1 VERKVATVV
10 FVDLVG
16 STALVA
22 GADPEVVRQR
32 VNRYFEQV
40 SGTIEKHGGTVEK
53 FAGDAVMAAF
63 GVPVTHEDDAERAL
77 RAALEIVPQVEA
89 LGLGVR
95 IGVESGEVVVE
106 DSASTFATGEAVN
119 LAVRL
124 QQAAEPG
131 QVLLGQGT
139 RRLAAGAVEV
149 ESAGP
154 LEIKGRPDPLWTWRA
169 LRVHDPARLPAAPLV
184 GRQAELELL
193 ENTFQRAVR
202 DRGVQLVTV
211 FGEPG
216 LGKTRLVT
224 EFTDSLERVT
234 ALSGRT
240 LPYGEGVTYWPLA
253 SMIKASAGITDDDP
267 ANDAFEKLRLSCES
281 EAVADLLAVALG
293 VLGAAEGEHTSAELT
308 WAALR
313 WAEQLAELQPLVLVF
328 EDVHWA
334 EEPLLDLIE
343 HLARSLRNVPVL
355 IVAVARPDL
364 LDTRP
369 TWGGGIRRASAIE
382 LAPLDASE
390 SGELADA
397 LLARAEVP
405 SGQRSLVLERAEGN
419 PLFLEEIARMLRED
433 EELDRIPDSVQ
444 ALIAARIDRLGPGE
458 KCVLQ
463 TAALIGRV
471 FWLGALDR
479 LVPDVDVE
487 PLLDVLLEREFV
499 VPEELS
505 TISGDRAYRFK
516 HVLIRDVAYG
526 GMSKALRAEEHRA
539 FAQWVDERARD
550 ELAGIRAYH
559 LDQSVQLLNEL
570 GDRVPDQ
577 LACSAAEAL
586 EAAGRRALQ
595 RGAFVSAR
603 RTLLRALE
611 LDASPGRRYLA
622 AHAAWRLSDVP
633 TVRAEAEQALAEA
646 RSAGLPDIEG
656 QSLVLLADL
665 ALHAESDVTR
675 AHDLAD
681 EALAILPVDEAVGQY
696 DANALIATIFWWR
709 GEAAGATRHGE
720 AMLDLAHQAGRPDL
734 ESLALTQLA
743 SVAGVQGEAARSLE
757 LLERA
762 EALAEGSGSR
772 DAMAF
777 ALAVR
782 GRRYGEA
789 ESDEAE
795 RCLVQALEMFRETGS
810 AGRYGWTLSNLG
822 AVYEQRGDVELAEK
836 TFREAVTG
844 LRSTH
849 EQGYLVES
857 ERRLAEVLVKQGKTD
872 EAERLVTAAQRRV
885 GREDVWTHASLLH
898 AAGLVRAAQGRT
910 EEAEAAFSTALEI
923 IEPTMYAILTNEIRA
938 SLDSLRSG
946 LPGPA
951 PTLETA

>member
-1 VERKVATVV
+1 MERKVATVV

-32 VNRYFEQV
+32 VNDYFEQV
-40 SGTIEKHGGTVEK
+40 SGAIEKHGGTVEK

-77 RAALEIVPQVEA
+77 RAALEIVPKVEA
-89 LGLGVR
+89 LGLAAR

-106 DSASTFATGEAVN
+106 DAESTFATGEAVN

-131 QVLLGQGT
+131 QVLIGQGA

-154 LEIKGRPDPLWTWRA
+154 LEIKGRAEPLWTWRA
-169 LRVHDPARLPAAPLV
+169 LRVHDPSRLPAAPLV
-184 GRQAELELL
+184 GRESELQLL
-193 ENTFQRAVR
+193 ENSFERAVR
-202 DRGVQLVTV
+202 NCTVQLVTV

-224 EFTDSLERVT
+224 EFLDSLERVT
-234 ALSGRT
+234 TLSGRT

-293 VLGAAEGEHTSAELT
+293 VLGAAEGERTSAELT

-355 IVAVARPDL
+355 IVAVTRPDL

-369 TWGGGIRRASAIE
+369 SWGGGIRRASAIE
-382 LAPLDASE
+382 LEPLDVRESE
-390 SGELADA
+390 ELADA

-405 SGQRSLVLERAEGN
+405 PAQRALVLERAEGN

-433 EELDRIPDSVQ
+433 DELDRIPDSVQ
-444 ALIAARIDRLGPGE
+444 ASIAARIDRLGVGE
-458 KCVLQ
+458 KRLLQ
-463 TAALIGRV
+463 SAALIGRV
-471 FWLGALDR
+471 FWRGALDR
-479 LVPDVDVE
+479 LVPDLDVDS
-487 PLLDVLLEREFV
+487 LLDGLLDREFV

-505 TISGDRAYRFK
+505 TISGDRAFRFK
-516 HVLIRDVAYG
+516 HVLIRDVAYS

-539 FAQWVDERARD
+539 FADWVDEHARD

-559 LDQSVQLLNEL
+559 LDHATQLLVEL
-570 GDRVPDQ
+570 GGTVSDD
-577 LACSAAEAL
+577 LARDAAAAL
-586 EAAGRRALQ
+586 EQAGRRALQ

-603 RTLLRALE
+603 RTLLRSAELE
-611 LDASPGRRYLA
+611 PSPERRYLA

-633 TVRAEAEQALAEA
+633 TVREEAEAALAEA
-646 RSAGLPDIEG
+646 RAAGLPDIEG
-656 QSLVLLADL
+656 RALVLLADL
-665 ALHAESDVTR
+665 ALHAESDVAR

-681 EALAILPVDEAVGQY
+681 EALAILPVDEAVGLY

-720 AMLDLAHQAGRPDL
+720 AMLDLAHQAGRPEL

-743 SVAGVQGEAARSLE
+743 SVAGVQGEAQRSLE

-762 EALAEGSGSR
+762 EALAESSGSR

-777 ALAVR
+777 ALAVH
-782 GRRYGEA
+782 GRRFGEA
-789 ESDEAE
+789 EAEEAE
-795 RCLVQALEMFRETGS
+795 KYLLRALEMFRETGS
-810 AGRYGWTLSNLG
+810 AGRYGWTLANLG
-822 AVYEQRGDVELAEK
+822 VVYEQRGEVALAEK
-836 TFREAVTG
+836 TFRDAVSG
-844 LRSTH
+844 LRTTH
-849 EQGYLVES
+849 EQGYLAEA

-872 EAERLVTAAQRRV
+872 EADRVVAAAQRRV

-910 EEAEAAFSTALEI
+910 AEAEAAFSAALEI
-923 IEPTMYAILTNEIRA
+923 IEPTMYAILTDEIRK
-938 SLDSLRSG
+938 SLESLRSTVAT
-946 LPGPA
+946 PA
-951 PTLETA
+951 P

>member
-1 VERKVATVV
+1 MERKVATVL

-22 GADPEVVRQR
+22 GADPEVVRRR
-32 VNRYFEQV
+32 VNGYFEQV
-40 SGTIEKHGGTVEK
+40 SGTIAKHGGTVEK

-89 LGLGVR
+89 LGLAAR

-106 DSASTFATGEAVN
+106 DAESTFATGEAVN

-131 QVLLGQGT
+131 EVLLGQGA
-139 RRLAAGAVEV
+139 RRLAAGGVEV

-154 LEIKGRPDPLWTWRA
+154 LEIKGRREPLWTWRA

-184 GRQAELELL
+184 GREGELALL
-193 ENTFQRAVR
+193 ENTFQRTVR
-202 DRGVQLVTV
+202 DRAVQLVTV

-216 LGKTRLVT
+216 LGKTRLVA
-224 EFTDSLERVT
+224 EFVDSLERVT
-234 ALSGRT
+234 ILSGRT

-267 ANDAFEKLRLSCES
+267 ANEAFEKLRLSCES

-293 VLGAAEGEHTSAELT
+293 VLGAAEGEHTPAELT

-313 WAEQLAELQPLVLVF
+313 WAEQLADLQPLVLVF

-343 HLARSLRNVPVL
+343 HLARSLRNAPVL
-355 IVAVARPDL
+355 LVAVTRPDL

-382 LAPLDASE
+382 LAPLDADE

-405 SGQRSLVLERAEGN
+405 AAQRALVLERAEGN
-419 PLFLEEIARMLRED
+419 PLFIEEIARMLRED

-444 ALIAARIDRLGPGE
+444 ALIAARIDRLEANE
-458 KCVLQ
+458 KCILQ

-471 FWLGALDR
+471 FWRGALDR
-479 LVPDVDVE
+479 LIPDIDVGSV
-487 PLLDVLLEREFV
+487 LDGLLEHEFV
-499 VPEELS
+499 VPEERS
-505 TISGDRAYRFK
+505 TISGDRAFRFK

-526 GMSKALRAEEHRA
+526 GMSKAERAEEHQA
-539 FAQWVDERARD
+539 FAAWVDEKARD

-559 LDQSVQLLNEL
+559 LDQAVRLLAEL
-570 GDRVPDQ
+570 GGDVSEDLTRTT
-577 LACSAAEAL
+577 AGAL
-586 EAAGRRALQ
+586 EDAGRRALQ

-603 RTLLRALE
+603 RTLLRAVELE
-611 LDASPGRRYLA
+611 ASPDRRYLA

-633 TVRAEAEQALAEA
+633 TVRAEAEAALADA
-646 RSAGLPDIEG
+646 RAAGLPNIEG
-656 QSLVLLADL
+656 RALVLLADL

-681 EALAILPVDEAVGQY
+681 EALAILPVDEVAGLY
-696 DANALIATIFWWR
+696 DAHALISTIFWWR
-709 GEAAGATRHGE
+709 GEADGALGHGE
-720 AMLDLAHQAGRPDL
+720 AMLDLAHQAGRPEL

-743 SVAGVQGEAARSLE
+743 SVAGVQGDAKRSIE
-757 LLERA
+757 LLQRA
-762 EALAEGSGSR
+762 EELADASGSR
-772 DAMAF
+772 EAKAF
-777 ALAVR
+777 ALAVH
-782 GRRYGEA
+782 GRRYGETG
-789 ESDEAE
+789 SGEAE
-795 RCLVQALEMFRETGS
+795 RYLLEALGLFRETGA

-822 AVYEQRGDVELAEK
+822 AVYEQRGDAARAEK
-836 TFREAVTG
+836 TFRDAVG
-844 LRSTH
+844 VLRTTH
-849 EQGYLVES
+849 EQGYLVEA
-857 ERRLAEVLVKQGKTD
+857 ERGLAEVLVKQGKTD
-872 EAERLVTAAQRRV
+872 EADRVVKAAQGRV

-898 AAGLVRAAQGRT
+898 AAGLVRAAQGRAD
-910 EEAEAAFSTALEI
+910 EAEAAFSAALEI
-923 IEPTMYAILTNEIRA
+923 VEPTMYAILTDEIRS
-938 SLDSLRSG
+938 SLESLRS
-946 LPGPA
+946 
-951 PTLETA
+951 TAAASST